1 MKPKNKKSPNE
12 DYIKA
17 IKKADREFELEM
29 NSGRLSQKTKIHK
42 NKKKYNR
49 KDVDFDQ
56 GDT

>member
-1 MKPKNKKSPNE
+1 MKAKNKKSPNE

-49 KDVDFDQ
+49 KDVDFDEY
-56 GDT
+56 DT